1 MCVVERGGEGMM
13 SVNEGVRKKR
23 VLSRASHAPGEARR
37 WSAPDEGD
45 DGLVQRLSSR
55 KGSAAARHTSPRTKA
70 RRQRQSHA
78 RHRARCYMADE
89 EKRVSRTRLRVG
101 EASFIAAARNSKG
114 LRLAMP
120 IAARLTPRAERCR
133 VARICSEHGFG
144 RSLADAAV
152 SWTTPIPATSRRPLD
167 SLSPSP
173 QGRRKRASP
182 FFLLESVP
190 RPSLGRI

>member
-1 MCVVERGGEGMM
+1 MWSRGAVKGCCQSTKECERRGPYQGHPRRQVRPRGG
-13 SVNEGVRKKR
+13 S
-23 VLSRASHAPGEARR
+23 
-37 WSAPDEGD
+37 PDEGD
-45 DGLVQRLSSR
+45 DGLVQRLASR
-55 KGSAAARHTSPRTKA
+55 KGSAAARHTFPRTKA

-78 RHRARCYMADE
+78 RHRVRCYMADE